1 MQQYTAVGL
10 GASSEKIHLTQNFT
24 NLFNALEANAEVRQR
39 QAQRELVEILK
50 TSNKELAKSFIPAAL
65 AESTAVAVKASRQL
79 ETVLSRSRKQ
89 AAELEASAATVREL
103 SQSAAPVL
111 AALTAL
117 HADVKALRAG
127 SAHLREDNQRL
138 RDSLTIVMEAQ
149 EAAERSR
156 AVEAKKRAY
165 CTVQ

>member
-89 AAELEASAATVREL
+89 AAELDTADRHVCDGVTVR
-103 SQSAAPVL
+103 
-111 AALTAL
+111 
-117 HADVKALRAG
+117 
-127 SAHLREDNQRL
+127 
-138 RDSLTIVMEAQ
+138 
-149 EAAERSR
+149 
-156 AVEAKKRAY
+156 
-165 CTVQ
+165 